1 MKLKYS
7 LIGVA
12 LLMCLTEGAHSG
24 VKYFVAESE
33 SNKGSAIGLE
43 YQIMDDENNPD
54 AKTGTPSDKNPSA
67 RKKIG
72 ERNQG
77 MLRVY
82 PDNKA
87 EHWLKGY
94 KAAEYV
100 RGSAEFKSLATVS
113 KYKVW
118 ENFGMAKEG
127 SVLLQNHGG
136 QVSFRS
142 VKIKTSL

>member
-33 SNKGSAIGLE
+33 SNNG
-43 YQIMDDENNPD
+43 D
-54 AKTGTPSDKNPSA
+54 
-67 RKKIG
+67 
-72 ERNQG
+72 
-77 MLRVY
+77 
-82 PDNKA
+82 
-87 EHWLKGY
+87 
-94 KAAEYV
+94 
-100 RGSAEFKSLATVS
+100 
-113 KYKVW
+113 
-118 ENFGMAKEG
+118 
-127 SVLLQNHGG
+127 